1 MSKIKYQLTFILCLS
16 MGILLNFQALKPLNI
31 IKFKSAKLEQIFNLA
46 ASAQECCQIQEILVQ
61 EQGKSFQAKLRLPEA
76 TILVNESG
84 EIQIQ
89 ERAETTQVAYS
100 NDGRLSRIGSTR
112 IDYWSAGELS
122 QIEQM
127 VFYYSEQKISL
138 IDFVEGQ
145 VEFEYLTSGKL
156 SRINEISFEYN
167 QDGSLKIISPNST
180 RTGIKIKVN

>member
-1 MSKIKYQLTFILCLS
+1 MRKIKQPLAFIICLS
-16 MGILLNFQALKPLNI
+16 TGILLNFPALKSLNI
-31 IKFKSAKLEQIFNLA
+31 IKFKSAELEQVFHRSA
-46 ASAQECCQIQEILVQ
+46 AAQECCQIQEILVQ
-61 EQGKSFQAKLRLPEA
+61 EQGKSFQAKLSWPEA
-76 TILVNESG
+76 TILVNQSG

-89 ERAETTQVAYS
+89 NRAETTQLAYS

-122 QIEQM
+122 QIDKM
-127 VFYYSEQKISL
+127 VFYYSEHKISL
-138 IDFVEGQ
+138 IALVEGQ

>member
-1 MSKIKYQLTFILCLS
+1 MHKIKQVLPFILCLS
-16 MGILLNFQALKPLNI
+16 TGILLNFPALESLKV
-31 IKFKSAKLEQIFNLA
+31 IKFKLAELEPVFYLSAA
-46 ASAQECCQIQEILVQ
+46 AQECCQIQEILVQ
-61 EQGKSFQAKLRLPEA
+61 EQGKSFQAKLSLPEA

-89 ERAETTQVAYS
+89 ERAEITQVAYS

-122 QIEQM
+122 RIDRM
-127 VFYYSEQKISL
+127 VFYYSEHKISL
-138 IDFVEGQ
+138 IDLVEGQ